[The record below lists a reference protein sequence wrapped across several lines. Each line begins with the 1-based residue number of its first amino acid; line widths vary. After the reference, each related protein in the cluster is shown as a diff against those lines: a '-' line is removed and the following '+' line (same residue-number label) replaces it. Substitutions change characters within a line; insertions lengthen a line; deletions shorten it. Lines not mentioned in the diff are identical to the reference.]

1 MRYATDRAW
10 CAPHYEKLLCDSA
23 LLARVYCEAW
33 EATGRVV
40 FRRVAERTLSY
51 LLEEMRGAEG
61 AFCASQ
67 DADAQGEEG
76 AYYLLSRREMLD
88 LLGGEEGKAYCAYY
102 GIGERS
108 LPQRVGHGG
117 GIGTPRIAACNERVR
132 AFRRAR
138 MPLARDDKAL
148 TGWNAMAVT
157 ALARMHAATGEGP
170 WLEAARQTA
179 GFLRERL
186 EGPDGRLYAL
196 WKDGEARGDGLL
208 DDYAHTA
215 LAALSLYRATLEGP
229 WLKWAV
235 SLARRMLA
243 DFSAQDG
250 GFYLTP
256 HGGEALPVRPREVY
270 DGALPS
276 GNAAALEVLAWLAS
290 LDVGEGWR
298 DAAQRQAAFL
308 AAMPARRRRSTRRR
322 FRPCSRCCIR
332 CACWT
337 PMRARRPTPR
347 CSARCAGGTT
357 RFSTSRPRRG
367 RRRARYGGCA
377 WKTPACRPFTI
388 CRRFCAPCRKK
399 FIFDS
404 SVFAKCSSCV
414 HSSAVG

>member
-1 MRYATDRAW
+1 M
-10 CAPHYEKLLCDSA
+10 
-23 LLARVYCEAW
+23 
-33 EATGRVV
+33 
-40 FRRVAERTLSY
+40 AERTLSY

-117 GIGTPRIAACNERVR
+117 GIGTPRIAACNRARPGVPPGAHAACARRQGADRLERDGR
-132 AFRRAR
+132 HGAGAHACGHGRRA
-138 MPLARDDKAL
+138 LA
-148 TGWNAMAVT
+148 G
-157 ALARMHAATGEGP
+157 GG
-170 WLEAARQTA
+170 RQTA

-308 AAMPARRRRSTRRR
+308 AAHAGEAPAQHT
-322 FRPCSRCCIR
+322 
-332 CACWT
+332 A
-337 PMRARRPTPR
+337 AL
-347 CSARCAGGTT
+347 SAMLPLLYPVRLLDAHAGEEANAALLGALRGRYD